1 MDRVAESG
9 AEMRQERGTR
19 GMTQVQTAH
28 DGPLLVADG
37 VTLQYKTADH
47 LVTATWRVGFEV
59 FAGERFV
66 VLGPSG
72 CGKSTLLKAVAGFM
86 PPVEGEIRL
95 AGAPITRPG
104 SDRMMVFQEFDQLLP
119 WKTVLGNVMFPLVVN
134 RRMSRAAAAE
144 HARALLAKVNL
155 TRFEGVHPHMLS
167 GGMKQR
173 TAIARALAMEPKVL
187 LMDEPF
193 AALDALTRRKMQEEL
208 VALWEE
214 VGFTVIFV
222 THSIEEALLVGSR
235 ILVLSPHPGRVKAEL
250 NAHHL
255 GFSSIGTPEFEAL
268 HRRIHDLL
276 FTDRIET
283 DLAPEAAHG

>member
-1 MDRVAESG
+1 
-9 AEMRQERGTR
+9 
-19 GMTQVQTAH
+19 MTQVQTAQNGP

-72 CGKSTLLKAVAGFM
+72 CGKSTLLKAIAGFM

-95 AGAPITRPG
+95 AGSPITRPG

-119 WKTVLGNVMFPLVVN
+119 WKTVLANVMFPLLVN
-134 RRMSRAAAAE
+134 RRMPRGAARD
-144 HARALLAKVNL
+144 HARELIAKVNL
-155 TRFEGVHPHMLS
+155 TRFEHVHPHMLS

-250 NAHHL
+250 NAQHL
-255 GFSSIGTPEFEAL
+255 GFSSIGTPAFEAL

-276 FTDRIET
+276 FTDRIEN
-283 DLAPEAAHG
+283 DLVPPI